1 MANDLKI
8 LITAGLNSGK
18 SIGEINTAIG
28 GIEKKINSLKLNIEV
43 NDKILGTLK
52 NFTEQMKR
60 ISDAALNTG
69 KVIEEALM
77 PDGTKIKR
85 TYFDGLKG
93 EFSETIKAA
102 KESSKSQLASLDE
115 VAAGYDKVIKQVEK
129 YNAAQKKVGETLT
142 VSDKNGV
149 NSRTINSNAQGQVTS
164 YKDTTNQQKQD
175 KLDEQAIKDQQK
187 LIEQMEQFRLQSLQR
202 VQQQELQWNTAQQQ
216 SIQRN
221 MDLTRQEIAQQ
232 QQLEAEIKR
241 RLELYQREAQINAT
255 NINGRYGEH
264 VNQTALGNQLSTVLN
279 ASPNQFKNLQ
289 QLRNFITESNVGFRE
304 LTAGI
309 DNMHQHTL
317 TLGSALQQAFQKF
330 PVWLIASTA
339 LFQSFNFLKDGI
351 FYVNELNNH

>member
-28 GIEKKINSLKLNIEV
+28 GIEKKINTLKLNIEV

-115 VAAGYDKVIKQVEK
+115 VAAGMIK
-129 YNAAQKKVGETLT
+129 L
-142 VSDKNGV
+142 
-149 NSRTINSNAQGQVTS
+149 SN
-164 YKDTTNQQKQD
+164 K
-175 KLDEQAIKDQQK
+175 
-187 LIEQMEQFRLQSLQR
+187 
-202 VQQQELQWNTAQQQ
+202 
-216 SIQRN
+216 
-221 MDLTRQEIAQQ
+221 
-232 QQLEAEIKR
+232 
-241 RLELYQREAQINAT
+241 
-255 NINGRYGEH
+255 
-264 VNQTALGNQLSTVLN
+264 
-279 ASPNQFKNLQ
+279 
-289 QLRNFITESNVGFRE
+289 
-304 LTAGI
+304 
-309 DNMHQHTL
+309 
-317 TLGSALQQAFQKF
+317 
-330 PVWLIASTA
+330 
-339 LFQSFNFLKDGI
+339 
-351 FYVNELNNH
+351 